1 MRCGKVS
8 VAGFAVL
15 LRRRVTTE
23 RVRKEPAVAEPAAP
37 VGGRIVVGVD
47 GSPSSKAALRWA
59 VRQARL
65 TGAWVEAV
73 TAWDFPTYYG
83 WIPADST
90 EVLEGIARSM
100 LREATEEAAE
110 VAPGVTIY
118 RAVSRGN
125 AARVLLDAA
134 KNAELLVV
142 GSRGHGGFSGALLGS
157 VGQHCVHHATC
168 PVVIIRG
175 DPGSAPIT
183 DPSVLSG

>member
-1 MRCGKVS
+1 MRKVGM
-8 VAGFAVL
+8 VGFAVYPGA
-15 LRRRVTTE
+15 RITPETGW
-23 RVRKEPAVAEPAAP
+23 KEPAVAEPAAR

-73 TAWDFPTYYG
+73 TVWQFPTYYG

-90 EVLEGIARSM
+90 EVFEGIAQSM
-100 LREATEEAAE
+100 LEEATEEAAA
-110 VAPGVTIY
+110 VAPGVKIY
-118 RAVSRGN
+118 PIVSQGN

-142 GSRGHGGFSGALLGS
+142 GSRGHGGFTEALLGS

-168 PVVIIRG
+168 PVVIVRG
-175 DPGSAPIT
+175 EPGSST
-183 DPSVLSG
+183 HH